1 LSIPTIALDI
11 SPLGERQHTG
21 ISNVAKHLAIE
32 ILGDDTVAPAFYFNR
47 TQIPVAVVEKLVN
60 LSRGDLLQWVAGRLF
75 NEYEA
80 IFDVQQG
87 VVGIYAA
94 HKWHRR
100 YFPIEVQIIHDLTPV
115 LTPQFH
121 TPESVNFWRE
131 RLFGDMASSDLIV
144 AVSKCTEMDI
154 RSYYPQ
160 LAHIPTITV
169 LNGPCYR
176 PIQKF
181 GAPHDVEPYV
191 AVLGTLEPRK
201 HIEFILECLSQY
213 ADLAERITFLFI
225 GRFGW
230 GDAVDKLVRKH
241 SLEELVK
248 RRRIRFTGFVSDST
262 RDALLAH
269 ARLVVVYPS
278 QYEGFGLPVLEALAH
293 GIPVLTTFS
302 SSLPEVGGDLA
313 MYCDPADAERF
324 AALVRGALDLFN
336 DTQAAAR
343 RKEHAA
349 QFNWTMSYH
358 KIKTAALRVR
368 EQQRH

>member
-1 LSIPTIALDI
+1 M
-11 SPLGERQHTG
+11 GERQHTG
-21 ISNVAKHLAIE
+21 IANVAKHLAIE

-47 TQIPVAVVEKLVN
+47 TQIPVSAVEKLVN
-60 LSRGDLLQWVAGRLF
+60 LSRGDLLHWAAGRLF
-75 NEYEA
+75 NEYEG
-80 IFDVQQG
+80 IFDAQQE
-87 VVGIYAA
+87 VIGIYAA

-100 YFPIEVQIIHDLTPV
+100 SFPIEVQIIHDLTPV

-121 TPESVNFWRE
+121 TSESVSFWQE

-144 AVSKCTEMDI
+144 AVSKSTEMDI

-176 PIQKF
+176 PVSKLA
-181 GAPHDVEPYV
+181 APNQVEPYV

-201 HIEFILECLSQY
+201 NIEFILECLSRHR
-213 ADLAERITFLFI
+213 DLAERTTFLFI

-230 GDAVDKLVRKH
+230 GEAVDKYVHKH
-241 SLEELVK
+241 NLEELVE

-269 ARLVVVYPS
+269 ARLMVYPS
-278 QYEGFGLPVLEALAH
+278 QYEGFGLPVLEAFAH

-313 MYCDPADAERF
+313 MYCDPADVEHF

-349 QFNWTMSYH
+349 QFNWSVSYH
-358 KIKTAALRVR
+358 QIKAAALRVR
-368 EQQRH
+368 EQQRY